1 MYSHDGGPVLL
12 YPQQP
17 PPPPP
22 PPLCSFVH
30 IVPQYTMVE
39 YPPQPSPLVFTPG
52 GGAFLEAAAKEVRA
66 EVRDVWAGN
75 FNDELSKLS
84 AVLPHY
90 PWVCV
95 DTEFPGVVHDS
106 DAPRYLRGPRESY
119 ALVKKNVDDLK
130 LLQVGIALSGPA
142 GRFPVAWQFNLRGF
156 DLARHPY
163 APASIALLR
172 AQGMDFA
179 TMNEFGIAPD
189 DFAVGF
195 HRSGLACGQ
204 LTWTAFSGSYDFVY
218 LAKVLT
224 GGQPLPGTLDGFLAL
239 VRQLF
244 GRNVLDVKHLA
255 RCCAMRGGLEQVAV
269 ALGVERTAGRAHCAG
284 SDSLLTTDVLLAM
297 LNRFFM
303 NADVLAHAGT
313 IVDLA

>member
-12 YPQQP
+12 HPLQ
-17 PPPPP
+17 PPP
-22 PPLCSFVH
+22 PPLCSVVH
-30 IVPQYTMVE
+30 IVPQYTMVQ
-39 YPPQPSPLVFTPG
+39 YPPQPAPLVFTS
-52 GGAFLEAAAKEVRA
+52 GGAFLEAAAMDKEARA

-75 FNDELSKLS
+75 FNDELSNLA

-95 DTEFPGVVHDS
+95 DTEFPGAVHDS
-106 DAPRYLRGPRESY
+106 DTPRYLRGPRESY

-156 DLARHPY
+156 DPARHPS
-163 APASIALLR
+163 APASLAMLR

-179 TMNEFGIAPD
+179 MMNDYGIAPD

-195 HRSGLACGQ
+195 HRSGLACAQ
-204 LTWTAFSGSYDFVY
+204 LTWTAFSGSYDFAY
-218 LAKVLT
+218 LAKTLT
-224 GGQPLPGTLDGFLAL
+224 GGQPLPATLDGFLAL

-255 RCCAMRGGLEQVAV
+255 RCCAMRGGLEQVAT
-269 ALGVERTAGRAHCAG
+269 ALGVERAAGRAHCAG

-303 NADVLAHAGT
+303 NVDVLAHAGT

>member
-1 MYSHDGGPVLL
+1 MRTHDGEPSAAAS
-12 YPQQP
+12 
-17 PPPPP
+17 
-22 PPLCSFVH
+22 PPLYSFVH
-30 IVPQYTMVE
+30 VVLQQQY
-39 YPPQPSPLVFTPG
+39 PRQPAPMAFTPG
-52 GGAFLEAAAKEVRA
+52 GSMMEAAAKKEVRA

-75 FNDELSKLS
+75 LDAELANLS

-90 PWVCV
+90 PCVCV
-95 DTEFPGVVHDS
+95 DTEFPGAVHGS
-106 DAPRYLRGPRESY
+106 DTPRHLRGPRESY
-119 ALVKKNVDDLK
+119 ALVKRNVDDLK

-156 DLARHPY
+156 DPARHPY
-163 APASIALLR
+163 APASIAMLR

-179 TMNEFGIAPD
+179 ALNKFGVDPY

-204 LTWTAFSGSYDFVY
+204 LTWTAFSGAYDFAY

-224 GGQPLPGTLDGFLAL
+224 GGQPLPATLDGFLAL
-239 VRQLF
+239 VRRLF
-244 GRNVLDVKHLA
+244 GCNVLDVKHLA
-255 RCCAMRGGLEQVAV
+255 RCCAMRGGLEQVSA
-269 ALGVERTAGRAHCAG
+269 ALGVERAAGRAHCAG

-297 LNRFFM
+297 MNRFFT
-303 NADVLAHAGT
+303 NVDVLAHAGT